1 MKPIKRRKE
10 PKNRLESP
18 VQTKLT
24 KEEYYQLKK
33 AVEDDVGHITTASYL
48 RRLIISSL

>member
-10 PKNRLESP
+10 PKNRLEFP

-33 AVEDDVGHITTASYL
+33 AGEDDEVHITTASYL